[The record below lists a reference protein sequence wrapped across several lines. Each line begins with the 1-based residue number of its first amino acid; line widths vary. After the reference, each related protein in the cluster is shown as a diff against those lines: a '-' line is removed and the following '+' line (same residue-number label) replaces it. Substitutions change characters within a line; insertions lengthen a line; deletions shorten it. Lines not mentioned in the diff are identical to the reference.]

1 MHLITIRDQVCNV
14 MASLTKTLLSVPKSS
29 CKTIRSRQM
38 QHAQR
43 NRKSISPQV
52 GPTVRASAPCKREVG
67 LDRLLEVAQL
77 EVVVRMLSD
86 RIQELVIAGFS
97 NSKVPV
103 VQWISESKAQA
114 PLLLAQPFLH
124 TSVMTLMIAVMFFSR
139 K

>member
-1 MHLITIRDQVCNV
+1 MITACRPSQ
-14 MASLTKTLLSVPKSS
+14 LLHAIQHGRVHWHCC
-29 CKTIRSRQM
+29 CKTI
-38 QHAQR
+38 
-43 NRKSISPQV
+43 SPR
-52 GPTVRASAPCKREVG
+52 RASAPCQREVSLG
-67 LDRLLEVAQL
+67 RLLEVAQL

-124 TSVMTLMIAVMFFSR
+124 TSVMTLMIA
-139 K
+139 